1 MSDLLTDNEQ
11 AEAVK
16 GWLRENAL
24 FLVGGLVLGIGGLF
38 GWNQWQGMQQG
49 QAEQASALY
58 DRLLVQAGQQRIAEA
73 EEALRQLERDFAR
86 SGYTDQARLAI
97 AGMHMERN
105 MPEQAA
111 AHLQAV
117 LDGRA
122 DSGLKHVARLRLARV
137 RLYQEQPEA
146 ALALLSVSDTG
157 EFTARYHEVR
167 GDAHAEAG
175 DLDQARRE
183 YEQALATDQR
193 GLVDRGYIQA
203 KLADIRVAGPDEL
216 VLAEPAPVPG
226 LFN

>member
-1 MSDLLTDNEQ
+1 MSDFLTDDEQ

-24 FLVGGLVLGIGGLF
+24 FLLGGLVLGIGGLF
-38 GWNQWQGMQQG
+38 GWNQWQGMQEG
-49 QAEQASALY
+49 QAEQASAIY
-58 DRLLVQAGQQRIAEA
+58 DRLLLQASQQRIAEA
-73 EEALRQLERDFAR
+73 EEALRELERDFSR
-86 SGYTDQARLAI
+86 TGYADQARLAI
-97 AGMHMERN
+97 AGMHMERT
-105 MPEQAA
+105 MPEQAVV
-111 AHLQAV
+111 HLQAV
-117 LDGRA
+117 LEGGA
-122 DSGLKHVARLRLARV
+122 SSGLQHVARLRLARV
-137 RLYQEQPEA
+137 RLYQEQPDA
-146 ALALLSVSDTG
+146 ALALLAVADTG

-175 DLDQARRE
+175 SLDEARRE

-193 GLVDRGYIQA
+193 GFIDRGYVQA

>member
-1 MSDLLTDNEQ
+1 VSDFQTDDEQ

-38 GWNQWQGMQQG
+38 GWNQWQGIQQG
-49 QAEQASALY
+49 QAEQASAIY
-58 DRLLVQAGQQRIAEA
+58 DRLLVQASQQRIAEA

-105 MPEQAA
+105 I
-111 AHLQAV
+111 
-117 LDGRA
+117 
-122 DSGLKHVARLRLARV
+122 ARLRLARI

-146 ALALLSVSDTG
+146 ALALLAVSDTG
-157 EFTARYHEVR
+157 EFTARYHDVR

-175 DLDQARRE
+175 NLEQAGIE
-183 YEQALATDQR
+183 YQQALATDQR
-193 GLVDRGYIQA
+193 GLIDRGYVQA
-203 KLADIRVAGPDEL
+203 KLAGIRVASPDEL
-216 VLAEPAPVPG
+216 VVAEPIAAPG
-226 LFN
+226 LFD